1 MRVAALL
8 LFLFLSP
15 AIVAAQDADSFS
27 GFAIRFQLRDDAAIF
42 VPIQG
47 SHGAVGFTVSPLQTD
62 DHTYSTLVSMI
73 NLSAD
78 RRGDEW
84 ELKVSVTLPSEEKKL
99 LASGRVKEAESITV
113 EKFTGYDLFPSQV
126 SIVRIDAT
134 PSTAPELVNKTT
146 SLKAEEINPS
156 VIPSPYQ
163 ITFTNNSKKKVYGI
177 EVIANNHSLRRS
189 AGWLNSNCGNALI
202 EPGGSYKAVFP
213 STVDRDYQ
221 LISANEY
228 QVARVQN
235 PRMEIATVVF
245 ADGTYE
251 GEPQYAAILNAE
263 AIGARHQITR
273 VLPLIENAIASRN
286 ADALVIAALKE
297 SVTAL
302 DADVQ
307 LSDSE
312 ELRSRLNGLDERTIN
327 DAERSIG
334 WGRNN
339 VKVCVKRDIVD
350 RNPTLTLHDWLSQE
364 ADKLKRWS
372 LLFQ

>member
-1 MRVAALL
+1 MRVAALFL
-8 LFLFLSP
+8 VLFLSP
-15 AIVAAQDADSFS
+15 AIFAAQEADRFS

-47 SHGAVGFTVSPLQTD
+47 SHGAVGFTVSPLQTN
-62 DHTYSTLVSMI
+62 DHKYSTLVSMI

-84 ELKVSVTLPSEEKKL
+84 ELNVSVTLPSEEKKL
-99 LASGRVKEAESITV
+99 LASGRVKEAEPITI
-113 EKFTGYDLFPSQV
+113 EKFIDYDLFPSQV

-146 SLKAEEINPS
+146 SLKVEEINPS

-163 ITFTNNSKKKVYGI
+163 IIFTNNSNKKVYGI

-189 AGWLNSNCGNALI
+189 EGWLNSNCGNALI
-202 EPGGSYKAVFP
+202 EPGGSYKAIFP
-213 STVDRDYQ
+213 SAVDRDYK

-228 QVARVQN
+228 QVSRVQN

-245 ADGTYE
+245 VDGTYE
-251 GEPQYAAILNAE
+251 GEPQYAAVLNAE
-263 AIGARHQITR
+263 TIGARHQITR
-273 VLPLIENAIASRN
+273 VLPLIEKAIASSST
-286 ADALVIAALKE
+286 DALVIAALRE

-312 ELRSRLNGLDERTIN
+312 ELRRRLNGFDERIIN
-327 DAERSIG
+327 DAERSVG

-372 LLFQ
+372 SLYQ

>member
-1 MRVAALL
+1 MRVAALFL
-8 LFLFLSP
+8 VLFLSP
-15 AIVAAQDADSFS
+15 AILAAQEADKFS

-47 SHGAVGFTVSPLQTD
+47 SHGAVGFTVSPLQTN
-62 DHTYSTLVSMI
+62 DHKYSSLISMI

-84 ELKVSVTLPSEEKKL
+84 ELNVNVTLPSEEKKL
-99 LASGRVKEAESITV
+99 LASARLREAESITV
-113 EKFTGYDLFPSQV
+113 EKFTDYDLFPSQV
-126 SIVRIDAT
+126 SIVRIVAI
-134 PSTAPELVNKTT
+134 PSTAPEIMNQTT
-146 SLKAEEINPS
+146 SLKVEESNPS

-177 EVIANNHSLRRS
+177 EVIANNHSPRRS

-202 EPGGSYKAVFP
+202 EPGGYYKAVFP
-213 STVDRDYQ
+213 SAVDGDYKR
-221 LISANEY
+221 ISANEY
-228 QVARVQN
+228 QVARIEN
-235 PRMEIATVVF
+235 PRMEISTVVF
-245 ADGTYE
+245 VDGTYE
-251 GEPQYAAILNAE
+251 GEPQYAAVLNAE

-273 VLPLIENAIASRN
+273 VLPLIENAIASGN
-286 ADALVIAALKE
+286 ADALVIAALRE
-297 SVTAL
+297 SITAL

-312 ELRSRLNGLDERTIN
+312 ELRRRLNGFDERIIN

-364 ADKLKRWS
+364 ADKLNRWS
-372 LLFQ
+372 SQYK

>member
-8 LFLFLSP
+8 LVLLLSP
-15 AIVAAQDADSFS
+15 AIFAAQGADGFS

-47 SHGAVGFTVSPLQTD
+47 SHGAVGFTVSPLQTN
-62 DHTYSTLVSMI
+62 DHKYSTLVSMI

-84 ELKVSVTLPSEEKKL
+84 ELNVSVTLPSEEKKL
-99 LASGRVKEAESITV
+99 LASERVKEAEPITV
-113 EKFTGYDLFPSQV
+113 DKFTGYDLFPSQV

-134 PSTAPELVNKTT
+134 PSTAAEVINKTT
-146 SLKAEEINPS
+146 SLKVEEINPS

-177 EVIANNHSLRRS
+177 EVIVNNHSLRRS
-189 AGWLNSNCGNALI
+189 DGWLNSNCGNALI
-202 EPGGSYKAVFP
+202 EPGGSYKAIFP
-213 STVDRDYQ
+213 SAVDRDYK

-228 QVARVQN
+228 QVSPVQN

-251 GEPQYAAILNAE
+251 GEPQYAAVLNAE

-273 VLPLIENAIASRN
+273 VLPLIENALASRN
-286 ADALVIAALKE
+286 ADALVIAALRE

-312 ELRSRLNGLDERTIN
+312 ELRRRLNGFDERIIN

-339 VKVCVKRDIVD
+339 VKVCVKKDIVD
-350 RNPTLTLHDWLSQE
+350 RNPTLTLHNWLSQE
-364 ADKLKRWS
+364 ADKLKQWS
-372 LLFQ
+372 SLYQ